1 MITKLNRWEVWY
13 VDFPYEEND
22 GRTSVRPVIILN
34 TKEALVLSVKVTSH
48 EKREYD
54 DFDVTLKYWREAGL
68 EKPSVARV
76 SKLMKLSKKSFLS
89 KIGVLHPQDAMMV
102 QTTYQKYVQML
113 NRVSKQLD
121 SDTETSGKT
130 MSVESAQ
137 PTSVFS
143 E

>member
-1 MITKLNRWEVWY
+1 MITELHRWEVWY

-48 EKREYD
+48 AKREYD
-54 DFDVTLKYWREAGL
+54 DFDVTLKYWEEAGL

-76 SKLMKLSKKSFLS
+76 SKLMKLSKRSFLS
-89 KIGVLHPQDAMMV
+89 KIGVLHPQDAMTV

-113 NRVSKQLD
+113 NKVSEQLAN
-121 SDTETSGKT
+121 DTEDSKEAIST
-130 MSVESAQ
+130 MSAQ